1 VLERESDCAANLVV
15 DEPTTGV
22 DAVSRREFWDL
33 LAQLKASGLPIVV
46 STPYM
51 DEANRCDRV
60 ALLHK
65 GRILDVD
72 TPAAIS
78 ARYPLPLL
86 AVRADERYRLIRV
99 LRAFPHAYAVH
110 PFGEDVHYTD
120 VRRGAEP
127 TAIAE
132 ELHGYLRRERFEDAT
147 VKPIPADI
155 EDTFMALMGEGGRGK
170 GEGGEHD

>member
-1 VLERESDCAANLVV
+1 MLERESDCAANLVV

-132 ELHGYLRRERFEDAT
+132 EFADVFQTLVILGGFGGVFVGLALRQYAKRA
-147 VKPIPADI
+147 A
-155 EDTFMALMGEGGRGK
+155 
-170 GEGGEHD
+170 

>member
-60 ALLHK
+60 ALLHGGFGGVFVGLALRQYAK
-65 GRILDVD
+65 R
-72 TPAAIS
+72 AA
-78 ARYPLPLL
+78 
-86 AVRADERYRLIRV
+86 
-99 LRAFPHAYAVH
+99 
-110 PFGEDVHYTD
+110 
-120 VRRGAEP
+120 
-127 TAIAE
+127 
-132 ELHGYLRRERFEDAT
+132 
-147 VKPIPADI
+147 
-155 EDTFMALMGEGGRGK
+155 
-170 GEGGEHD
+170 